1 MKSANGLQGVYIES
15 AKTMD
20 PGDPVAP
27 YRSPGIHRIL
37 PRVVPTLNLSL
48 GGSLPWSREAYA
60 FP

>member
-20 PGDPVAP
+20 PGDPAEGG
-27 YRSPGIHRIL
+27 SQ
-37 PRVVPTLNLSL
+37 LNLSL